1 MGRAEAY
8 SQMRSLPLRPPC
20 LKHLTFLQRRV
31 TFLLPTAPLQAQFRV
46 KQSLK
51 KTQAPARYMELVAVR
66 SPLRCMDSH

>member
-8 SQMRSLPLRPPC
+8 SQMRALPLCPPC

-31 TFLLPTAPLQAQFRV
+31 TFLLPTAPPRAQLRV

-66 SPLRCMDSH
+66 SPLRFMESH